1 MPVFPPDKISNEEME
16 AITTFIDGLGGERQH
31 IHSDAPTGLEA
42 AYLECWHR
50 VMEATARHGG
60 GIAHHHGIGRI
71 RRPYLVH
78 DLGETGV
85 TLLRTVHG
93 AIDPKGLMNPGNLI
107 PDA

>member
-1 MPVFPPDKISNEEME
+1 V
-16 AITTFIDGLGGERQH
+16 AVTA
-31 IHSDAPTGLEA
+31 HSSHAYRTGVNLYFSFAARADDPTGLEA